1 MKAIEVQVEKI
12 SSILQFTCVGKRSYD
27 SYVQLIDLVV
37 SELDKDKETKKV
49 LIDLTKLTD
58 DLSILERHT
67 VGKYLA
73 EKLPREI
80 RIAVVSPRNYLVKM
94 VENTAVNRG
103 VKMFTTSDKEE
114 AANWLEKSSDK
125 Y

>member
-1 MKAIEVQVEKI
+1 MKAMEVQVDKI

-37 SELDKDKETKKV
+37 SELDKDKETKKILV
-49 LIDLTKLTD
+49 DLTELTG

-80 RIAVVSPRNYLVKM
+80 RIAVVSRRNYLVKM

-103 VKMFTTSDKEE
+103 VKMFTTSEKEE
-114 AANWLEKSSDK
+114 AANWLERSSDK

>member
-1 MKAIEVQVEKI
+1 MKTIEVQVDKI
-12 SSILQFTCVGKRSYD
+12 GSILQFTCVGERSYD
-27 SYVQLIDLVV
+27 SYVQLIDLIV
-37 SELDKDKETKKV
+37 SESDKDKETKKV
-49 LIDLTKLTD
+49 LIDLTQLTG
-58 DLSILERHT
+58 DLSIFERHT

-103 VKMFTTSDKEE
+103 AKMFTTSDREE
-114 AANWLEKSSDK
+114 AAAWLGK
-125 Y
+125 